1 MKKHLSSVVNLI
13 KLAFSL
19 IFSIEVIITN
29 YFLGKRKF
37 YCNSK
42 TEFFRTANY
51 GNEEEFLGAFIYL
64 LRDNDIVL
72 DIGASIG
79 IVSIYA
85 APHVKEVIAFEP
97 DKEIFNKL
105 NKNIELNQMQKL
117 ISTHNIGI
125 SDSQGEVLLNTD
137 GIDGFSPSI
146 ANLSRHGEQ
155 VKINVD
161 SIDNL
166 ISKNVIPYPTILK
179 IDIEGAESLAL
190 SGAQKLL
197 SSKKKPRLLFIE
209 IHPSFLKEFNSSSE
223 EVLNKVLNYGYAI
236 LTYSQRDDQIHLT
249 AIINDL

>member
-19 IFSIEVIITN
+19 IFSTEIIITN

-37 YCNSK
+37 YCSSK

-51 GNEEEFLGAFIYL
+51 GNEEAFLGAFIYL
-64 LRDNDIVL
+64 LKDDDIIL

-85 APHVKEVIAFEP
+85 APYVKEVIAFEP
-97 DKEIFNKL
+97 DKEIFHKL
-105 NKNIELNQMQKL
+105 RKNLELNHLEKV
-117 ISTHNIGI
+117 ISAHNIGI
-125 SDSQGEVLLNTD
+125 SDSEGEVLLNTD
-137 GIDGFSPSI
+137 GVDGFSPSMS
-146 ANLSRHGEQ
+146 NLSRHGKQE
-155 VKINVD
+155 KINVD

-166 ISKNVIPYPTILK
+166 VAKNVIPYPTILK

-190 SGAQKLL
+190 SGAKELL
-197 SSKKKPRLLFIE
+197 SSVKKPRLLFIE
-209 IHPSFLKEFNSSSE
+209 IHPTFLKEFNSSSD
-223 EVLNKVLNYGYAI
+223 EVLSLVTDNGYDI

-249 AIINDL
+249 AIVS